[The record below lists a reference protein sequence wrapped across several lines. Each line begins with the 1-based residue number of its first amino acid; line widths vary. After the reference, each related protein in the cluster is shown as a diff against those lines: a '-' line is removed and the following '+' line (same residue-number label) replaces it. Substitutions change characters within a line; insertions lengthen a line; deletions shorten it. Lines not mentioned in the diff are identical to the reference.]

1 MGISEEVLL
10 ETIRVYLRLARYGKP
25 VTTRGFQR
33 LMNYGSPGKAQ
44 RVLQRLERMGL
55 VSKTPSNEY
64 VVSRKPS
71 IILTTYIIIKNL
83 VIPRSLIYTL
93 YAVSLVLTYIL
104 LASPPAYIILLL
116 VSLTIPYI
124 AETIYYYILLRR
136 IMSAKQTST
145 T

>member
-1 MGISEEVLL
+1 MSISEEVLL
-10 ETIRVYLRLARYGKP
+10 ETIRVYLKLVRCGKP
-25 VTTRGFQR
+25 VTIRGFQR

-55 VSKTPSNEY
+55 VSRTPSNEY
-64 VVSRKPS
+64 VVNRKPS

-93 YAVSLVLTYIL
+93 YAVSLVFTYIL
-104 LASPPAYIILLL
+104 LANPPAHLILLL

-124 AETIYYYILLRR
+124 TETIYYYMLLRR
-136 IMSAKQTST
+136 IMSAK
-145 T
+145 